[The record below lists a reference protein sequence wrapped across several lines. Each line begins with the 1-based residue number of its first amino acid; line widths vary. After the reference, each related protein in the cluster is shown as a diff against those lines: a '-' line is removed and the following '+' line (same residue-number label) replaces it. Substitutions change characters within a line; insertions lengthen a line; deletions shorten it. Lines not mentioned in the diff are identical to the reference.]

1 MNNGIHEIH
10 ERALAVLRVLWA
22 WRWIGASVAW
32 AVAVLGMLAVSLMS
46 NRYQAGAKVYV
57 DTQTVLKPLMAG
69 LTVQPDIDQQV
80 RMLAKTL
87 VSRPNVERLMDNPA
101 IGLVPAVPNDRDAS
115 ITILTSKI
123 KVEPAGTGNLYEISY
138 RDTDPQRARKLVQ
151 SLVDLFMNSTTGG
164 KRRDSEE
171 AGRFIEE
178 QIKAHEEK
186 LVEAE
191 NRVKEFKLRNF
202 GLSGVSNQDYFS
214 RMSALSE
221 SVQKM
226 RTDLHAA
233 EQTRDSYKKELAS
246 ESPQL
251 PPDLPAVAA
260 TATRSEAEQRLEAA
274 QRQLDELLR
283 RYTDEHP
290 DVTSTKR
297 LIASM
302 EQQVKREQAQ
312 RAKAEAERGQPGAA
326 ATSPV
331 YQRIR
336 MALSTTEA
344 EIASLRSRLAAEQQR
359 LEEARAMAHRV
370 PQVEAELSQLNRDY
384 EVIRRNYEVL
394 VQRRESAS
402 LGVKLDESAQL
413 AEFRLVEPP
422 RVASAPVAPSRT
434 HLALGVVLVS
444 LLAGAGAAYGMSVLR
459 PTFGDIKTLSTFTN
473 RPVVGSVSLF
483 VTPERSVIERMDRR
497 KFTALIG
504 FLILLQAVWAV
515 WIQLSSRV

>member
-10 ERALAVLRVLWA
+10 ERALALVRMLWA
-22 WRWIGASVAW
+22 WRWVGVSAAW
-32 AVAVLGMLAVSLMS
+32 VVAVIGMFVVSTMS

-101 IGLVPAVPNDRDAS
+101 IGLVPAIPADRDAS

-123 KVEPAGTGNLYEISY
+123 KVEPAGSGNLYEISY

-251 PPDLPAVAA
+251 PPDLPPVSA

-290 DVTSTKR
+290 DVVSTKR

-359 LEEARAMAHRV
+359 LDEARAMAHRV

-444 LLAGAGAAYGMSVLR
+444 LLAGAGAAYGMSVLK
-459 PTFGDIKTLSTFTN
+459 PTFGDIKALSTFTN
-473 RPVVGSVSLF
+473 RPVIGSVSLF
-483 VTPERSVIERMDRR
+483 VTPERAVIERGDRR
-497 KFTALIG
+497 KFVAMMAVLV
-504 FLILLQAVWAV
+504 LLQGTWAV

>member
-1 MNNGIHEIH
+1 MNNGIHELQ
-10 ERALAVLRVLWA
+10 ERAQAALRAV
-22 WRWIGASVAW
+22 WRWRWVGAGVTW
-32 AVAVLGMLAVSLMS
+32 AVALLGMVGVSLMS
-46 NRYQAGAKVYV
+46 NRYQAGARVYV

-101 IGLVPAVPNDRDAS
+101 IGLEPAVPGDRDAS

-123 KVEPAGTGNLYEISY
+123 KVEPAGSGNLYEISY

-251 PPDLPAVAA
+251 PPELPAIATPAA
-260 TATRSEAEQRLEAA
+260 RSEAEQRLEAA

-290 DVTSTKR
+290 DVVSTKR
-297 LIASM
+297 LVLSLD
-302 EQQVKREQAQ
+302 QQVKREQAQ
-312 RAKAEAERGQPGAA
+312 RAKAESERGQAGIA

-384 EVIRRNYEVL
+384 EVIRKNYEVL

-444 LLAGAGAAYGMSVLR
+444 LLAGAGAAYGMSAIK
-459 PTFGDIKTLSTFTN
+459 PTFGDRKALGEFIN
-473 RPVVGSVSLF
+473 RPIVGSVSLF
-483 VTPERSVIERMDRR
+483 VTPERSIIERMDRR
-497 KFTALIG
+497 KFALIIG
-504 FLILLQAVWAV
+504 SLIVVQAAWAV
-515 WIQLSSRV
+515 WIQVSSRV